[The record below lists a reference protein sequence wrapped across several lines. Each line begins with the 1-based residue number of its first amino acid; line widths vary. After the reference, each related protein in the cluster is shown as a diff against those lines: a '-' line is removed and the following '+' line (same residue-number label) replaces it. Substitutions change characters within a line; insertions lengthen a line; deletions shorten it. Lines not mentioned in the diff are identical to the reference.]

1 MFVMKHCVL
10 FKFKSDY
17 YNENIFEY
25 TKEVFDSIREK
36 VDGIKSVNVYRNC
49 IVRDSNMDMMIE
61 MELENREI
69 LALYLNDELHK
80 AFVDR
85 TNEHLTLRVSFDYE
99 DNESSGEMAVTEL
112 ENEN

>member
-1 MFVMKHCVL
+1 MKHYVL
-10 FKFKSDY
+10 FKFKSGY

-25 TKEVFDSIREK
+25 TKEVFDSIKEK

-49 IVRDSNMDMMIE
+49 VARDSNMDMMIE
-61 MELENREI
+61 MELENRDM

-85 TNEHLTLRVSFDYE
+85 TDDHLVLRVSFDYE
-99 DNESSGEMAVTEL
+99 DNKSGGKMATTES